1 MHNLPAILLCNVFG
15 IALFSWWYLP
25 IGRDFWFTVDS
36 NIFMFF
42 NHLLTQSQAFLYL
55 VAFTN
60 LRPFDAVAFLAMLG
74 IYVYHYRK
82 LDTAGRRWLL
92 CMGAAMLVGAVFD
105 KVFTETL
112 SHVLGLE
119 RASAT
124 KYLTAAGW
132 DVSRVSELSGLPCK
146 DWSSSSFP
154 GDHGM
159 FLLIFVC
166 FAARYLGRRA
176 GLAAL
181 AVFIVFSLPR
191 IMSGAHWFT
200 DVAVGSVSAISILM
214 SWYLLTPAADT
225 VIHYFAQH
233 GSRLLDKIVK

>member
-1 MHNLPAILLCNVFG
+1 MKNLPYIILCNLFG
-15 IALFSWWYLP
+15 VALFASWYLP
-25 IGRDFWFTVDS
+25 ADHGIWFTIDRT
-36 NIFMFF
+36 IFFAF
-42 NHLLTQSQAFLYL
+42 NHLLAESPAFLYL

-74 IYVYHYRK
+74 IFIYHYRHQGR
-82 LDTAGRRWLL
+82 AGRRWMLA
-92 CMGAAMLVGAVFD
+92 MGAAMLLGAVFD

-112 SHVLGLE
+112 DECLGFD

-124 KYLTAAGW
+124 KFFTESGEM
-132 DVSRVSELSGLPCK
+132 VNRVSQLSGWPCK

-166 FAARYLGRRA
+166 FSARYLGKRA
-176 GLAAL
+176 FLASL
-181 AVFIVFSLPR
+181 SVFLLFSLPR

-200 DVAVGSVSAISILM
+200 DIAVGSISAISIIM
-214 SWYLLTPAADT
+214 SWYLLTPASDRIIACLQ
-225 VIHYFAQH
+225 QH
-233 GSRLLDKIVK
+233 GAKILDKLVR

>member
-1 MHNLPAILLCNVFG
+1 MRNLPAIIGCNLFG
-15 IALFSWWYLP
+15 ITLFTWWYVP
-25 IGRDFWFTVDS
+25 AGRDFWFTIDS
-36 NIFMFF
+36 NIFLFF
-42 NHLLTQSQAFLYL
+42 NHLLTQSKPFLYL

-82 LDTAGRRWLL
+82 LDKAGRRWLL

-112 SHVLGLE
+112 SHALGLE

-124 KYLTAAGW
+124 KYLTASGW
-132 DVSRVSELSGLPCK
+132 DVNRVSELSGWPCK

-200 DVAVGSVSAISILM
+200 DVTVGSVSAISIIM
-214 SWYLLTPAADT
+214 SWYLLTPAADR
-225 VIHYFAQH
+225 VIQWFGMH
-233 GSRLLDKIVK
+233 GGNILDKIVK